1 MYRSADPLAASP
13 TLLASRSLKDI
24 GVDDAAVN
32 DQVQVMFVGETLYGA
47 KLGIASAISKSL
59 DYGNIWN
66 DFTLLDSGSN
76 AAFALGGF
84 GFFCGP
90 GTIDDILVAEAGDPW
105 YLAAHTTA
113 DNITSIYR
121 MAMFGVTRVLCLQNA
136 TNSQEF
142 ILRGVAADPNM
153 VYAADEGGTTIYYSG
168 DGGLSRWQTRLNTPN
183 TITDLAVE
191 SATVIYIGSGVNVYK
206 SSNAGFTWGLG
217 VNTKVSGNIARML
230 TLGENKLVVSSG
242 GGSINYS
249 TDGGA
254 SWVATFS
261 AMSTGPVASHIAA
274 TGLGTGDYIFAAP
287 GNSNAMFRCEISP
300 ANFLGEFKTMNM
312 VAPNNTEVNTGVSL
326 RNGILYAV
334 SSNGTTSVLNSTAA
348 PTIPGTHAFF
358 FWRTRFSGDPATAD
372 FALTPS
378 ALKTSKNAD
387 GSIRLMSVDQDAN
400 SVYYFDDTVALVGPK
415 LNSPKDKMLVQILSQ
430 IAGNAQPV
438 TFTWDRLSKSTGY
451 QVWIGLDPMFTS
463 SVAGSPFA
471 AGVGA
476 PVDSF
481 TWAAAV
487 PGNTYYWKIVA
498 VAPMTSASSETR
510 SFVVQPTAASVP
522 TIASPE
528 NGSTVTTTKPA
539 FSWSPVS
546 GATMYEF
553 QLSEGTAF
561 AAPVYATQVANAG
574 VQLPLNVTLEQGK
587 TYFWRVRAFLPVP
600 GDWSTIANITIAMPA
615 PPAPAP
621 TPPVVVQQMPAPI
634 INIPAAPPAQQIVI
648 PPAPAEKVINPT
660 YIWAIIIIGAV
671 LVIAVIVL
679 IVRTRRTV

>member
-1 MYRSADPLAASP
+1 
-13 TLLASRSLKDI
+13 
-24 GVDDAAVN
+24 
-32 DQVQVMFVGETLYGA
+32 
-47 KLGIASAISKSL
+47 
-59 DYGNIWN
+59 
-66 DFTLLDSGSN
+66 
-76 AAFALGGF
+76 
-84 GFFCGP
+84 
-90 GTIDDILVAEAGDPW
+90 
-105 YLAAHTTA
+105 
-113 DNITSIYR
+113 
-121 MAMFGVTRVLCLQNA
+121 
-136 TNSQEF
+136 
-142 ILRGVAADPNM
+142 
-153 VYAADEGGTTIYYSG
+153 
-168 DGGLSRWQTRLNTPN
+168 
-183 TITDLAVE
+183 
-191 SATVIYIGSGVNVYK
+191 
-206 SSNAGFTWGLG
+206 
-217 VNTKVSGNIARML
+217 
-230 TLGENKLVVSSG
+230 
-242 GGSINYS
+242 
-249 TDGGA
+249 
-254 SWVATFS
+254 
-261 AMSTGPVASHIAA
+261 
-274 TGLGTGDYIFAAP
+274 
-287 GNSNAMFRCEISP
+287 
-300 ANFLGEFKTMNM
+300 
-312 VAPNNTEVNTGVSL
+312 
-326 RNGILYAV
+326 
-334 SSNGTTSVLNSTAA
+334 
-348 PTIPGTHAFF
+348 
-358 FWRTRFSGDPATAD
+358 
-372 FALTPS
+372 
-378 ALKTSKNAD
+378 
-387 GSIRLMSVDQDAN
+387 
-400 SVYYFDDTVALVGPK
+400 
-415 LNSPKDKMLVQILSQ
+415 
-430 IAGNAQPV
+430 
-438 TFTWDRLSKSTGY
+438 
-451 QVWIGLDPMFTS
+451 MFTS
-463 SVAGSPFA
+463 QVAGSPFA

-476 PVDSF
+476 PVDSY

-621 TPPVVVQQMPAPI
+621 TPPVVVQQMPAPV